1 MTMWARGGGHFMG
14 PNEIRDK
21 IESSIPGAVLA
32 FEEEVFDPWAKI
44 DSGRIVDVCRLMHD
58 DPELCFETMMCLSGV
73 DWPKENILQVVYH
86 FYSIKHNHKFVLKV
100 DTPRDDPRIPSV
112 TQVYKFADWQE
123 REVYDLFGIVFEGHP
138 DLRRILLPFDW
149 EGHPLRKD
157 YVTPET
163 YRGVTN
169 KP

>member
-1 MTMWARGGGHFMG
+1 MG

-21 IESSIPGAVLA
+21 IEQLIPGAVLA
-32 FEEEVFDPWAKI
+32 YEGDTFDPWAKI
-44 DSGRIVDVCRLMHD
+44 DSKHIVDVCRLMHD
-58 DPELCFETMMCLSGV
+58 DPELCFVSMMNLAGV
-73 DWPKENILQVVYH
+73 DWPKEKMLQVVYH
-86 FYSIKHNHKFVLKV
+86 LYSFEYNLKFVLKV

-112 TQVYKFADWQE
+112 TSVYNFANWQE
-123 REVYDLFGIVFEGHP
+123 REVYDLFGIMFEGHP